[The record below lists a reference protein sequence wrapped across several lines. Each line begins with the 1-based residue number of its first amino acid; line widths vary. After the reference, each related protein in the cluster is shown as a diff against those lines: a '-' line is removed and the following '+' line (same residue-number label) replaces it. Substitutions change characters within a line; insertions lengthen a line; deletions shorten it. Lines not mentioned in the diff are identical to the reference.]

1 LTSADRVSPSP
12 DAAWLEAR
20 LGAGSLWRPAAAEL
34 PEELTDPAAREFLT
48 GVGFPAVT
56 IDVIDFDSTSL
67 RDQQPYPFDAD
78 ELYGRRY
85 PDDDSP
91 PRNHC
96 FWVGTWWDQELML
109 DAAGGGVDHYD
120 PSGWDHGEGYQGP
133 AAASL
138 AALAG
143 QLGLLAERRE
153 ALDADDP
160 EVRDAALAALRDRL
174 RDFDPDADESSFWN
188 AVFEHLSE

>member
-1 LTSADRVSPSP
+1 MTTADGVPAGPGS
-12 DAAWLEAR
+12 AWLEAR
-20 LGAGSLWRPAAAEL
+20 FGAGSLWRPVAAAL
-34 PEELTDPAAREFLT
+34 PAELTNPAAREFLT
-48 GVGFPAVT
+48 AVGFPTVKLGL
-56 IDVIDFDSTSL
+56 IDFDSTSL
-67 RDQQPYPFDAD
+67 AANEDMHPFDAD

-91 PRNHC
+91 PRNFC

-120 PSGWDHGEGYQGP
+120 PSGWDHGEGYRGP
-133 AAASL
+133 AAVSL

-143 QLGLLAERRE
+143 QLGSLAERRE
-153 ALDADDP
+153 ALEDLRR
-160 EVRDAALAALRDRL
+160 RDAALVELRERL
-174 RDFDPDADESSFWN
+174 RDFDADADESSFWN